1 VNVKRCTSP
10 LWCPQNRRYRLP
22 TYHFTTE
29 IGEASIKLPK
39 DTQEDVEKIS
49 TTPFLAPLARN
60 FPSGENSKATMEEV
74 CPLRIASV
82 EYSPPDIM
90 IVVCGEIGHVED
102 YNEINSTCGMGT
114 NDDWYTNMY
123 YSSDSSSDSLPL

>member
-1 VNVKRCTSP
+1 
-10 LWCPQNRRYRLP
+10 
-22 TYHFTTE
+22 
-29 IGEASIKLPK
+29 
-39 DTQEDVEKIS
+39 
-49 TTPFLAPLARN
+49 
-60 FPSGENSKATMEEV
+60 MEEV